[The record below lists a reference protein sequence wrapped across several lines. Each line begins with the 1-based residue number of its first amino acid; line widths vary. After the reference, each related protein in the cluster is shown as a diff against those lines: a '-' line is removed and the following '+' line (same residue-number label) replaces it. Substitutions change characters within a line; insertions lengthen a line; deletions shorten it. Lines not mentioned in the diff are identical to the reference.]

1 MYTCVTLCYT
11 MGTVRFCP
19 VCQGGWFCLTNR
31 PTTVVDRTMPVGTQD
46 FYFDIAEELNELE
59 VEFVILAR
67 DSNKKAVSIMC
78 NTANPETLMLF
89 AKTLNSM
96 RGDSAPGGRDQ
107 ET

>member
-1 MYTCVTLCYT
+1 

-19 VCQGGWFCLTNR
+19 VYQGCCFSLTKAG
-31 PTTVVDRTMPVGTQD
+31 TTVVDRTMPVGTQD

-67 DSNKKAVSIMC
+67 DGSKKAVSILC
-78 NTANPETLMLF
+78 NTANPETLKMF
-89 AKTLNSM
+89 ASTIDSM
-96 RGDSAPGGRDQ
+96 RPPSDREL

>member
-1 MYTCVTLCYT
+1 
-11 MGTVRFCP
+11 
-19 VCQGGWFCLTNR
+19 
-31 PTTVVDRTMPVGTQD
+31 MPVGTQD